1 MILEETPSGNLR
13 LLSPDKP
20 NEAVRFTRAEI
31 RAIADVF
38 ALLNEWRE
46 EASGASDVPVRP

>member
-20 NEAVRFTRAEI
+20 NEAVRFTRADI

-46 EASGASDVPVRP
+46 EASGASDVPARS